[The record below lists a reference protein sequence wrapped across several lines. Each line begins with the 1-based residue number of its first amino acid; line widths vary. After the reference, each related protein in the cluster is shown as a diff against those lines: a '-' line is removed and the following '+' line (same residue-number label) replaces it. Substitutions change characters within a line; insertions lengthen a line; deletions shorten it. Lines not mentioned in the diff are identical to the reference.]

1 MGYRK
6 DIIIKADAGDYMKE
20 LDKNYLAPIAS
31 KSMVDIVVSR
41 LTEAIIS
48 GELKPGDQIPVE
60 SELVRKF
67 GVGEIQ
73 CVKRFVF

>member
-48 GELKPGDQIPVE
+48 GELKPGRPDP
-60 SELVRKF
+60 S
-67 GVGEIQ
+67 GVGTGPEIWRRA
-73 CVKRFVF
+73 KYSA

>member
-41 LTEAIIS
+41 SDYQWRVKTWRPDPS
-48 GELKPGDQIPVE
+48 
-60 SELVRKF
+60 
-67 GVGEIQ
+67 GVGTGPEIWRRA
-73 CVKRFVF
+73 KYSA

>member
-41 LTEAIIS
+41 LT
-48 GELKPGDQIPVE
+48 
-60 SELVRKF
+60 
-67 GVGEIQ
+67 
-73 CVKRFVF
+73 

>member
-48 GELKPGDQIPVE
+48 GGVKTWRPDP
-60 SELVRKF
+60 S
-67 GVGEIQ
+67 GVGTGPEIWRRA
-73 CVKRFVF
+73 KYSA